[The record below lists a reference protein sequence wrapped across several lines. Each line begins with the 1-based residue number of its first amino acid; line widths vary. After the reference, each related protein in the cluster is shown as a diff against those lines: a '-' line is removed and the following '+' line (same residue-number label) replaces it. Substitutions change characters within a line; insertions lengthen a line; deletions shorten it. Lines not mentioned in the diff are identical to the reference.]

1 MKKMKTLVLVS
12 ALAITTLS
20 VVPVH
25 AHSGKSDMPMMQGSM
40 MEKMQT
46 HMAEMR
52 VVLDAVKEESDP
64 QKREAM
70 LQEHAQKMQDM
81 MDMIQTEHG
90 KGMMAGKGMGHDHGA
105 MSTGDKIS
113 MMEMRI
119 TMMEEMMA
127 QMMGHTAEKA
137 KPIHKHKK
145 N

>member
-1 MKKMKTLVLVS
+1 
-12 ALAITTLS
+12 
-20 VVPVH
+20 
-25 AHSGKSDMPMMQGSM
+25 
-40 MEKMQT
+40 
-46 HMAEMR
+46 MR

-64 QKREAM
+64 QKRE
-70 LQEHAQKMQDM
+70 
-81 MDMIQTEHG
+81 
-90 KGMMAGKGMGHDHGA
+90 GMRHDHGA

-127 QMMGHTAEKA
+127 QMMGHTAEKP